1 MAGSSP
7 IVAGTRFVLKH
18 QFSGFPKKE
27 DFDFVEDPMPA
38 LKDGEILMD
47 ALFMSVDPYM
57 RPYVM
62 RLSPPFTMIGTGVY
76 KVRESRDPDF
86 PQGGIVV
93 ANVGW
98 VKTGT
103 HFN

>member
-47 ALFMSVDPYM
+47 ALNKFSFFSYI
-57 RPYVM
+57 
-62 RLSPPFTMIGTGVY
+62 STMASSHISAVSG
-76 KVRESRDPDF
+76 
-86 PQGGIVV
+86 
-93 ANVGW
+93 
-98 VKTGT
+98 
-103 HFN
+103 